1 MPEFVVSD
9 TRDILNPNSMTF
21 DERQKQLE
29 DEKVREE
36 EARKREKNSP
46 FSNFYQFNREH
57 SKDMIKLAG
66 KYPKSHQILLF
77 LLDQMDNYNAVVCSY
92 KVLCEAL
99 EISESTAKRAV
110 KVLKDTGF
118 IAIYKSG
125 TTNIYTVNKK
135 LAWSSWGTNYQYAKF
150 GANIIISESEQENQA
165 ELTAVRHKEIT
176 FKDELKEQ
184 ENG

>member
-1 MPEFVVSD
+1 MAEILVSNEKD
-9 TRDILNPNSMTF
+9 VLNPNTITF

-29 DEKVREE
+29 NEKIQEE
-36 EARKREKNSP
+36 ELRRREKNSP

-66 KYPKSHQILLF
+66 KHPKSHQILLF

-99 EISESTAKRAV
+99 EMSESTAKRAV
-110 KVLKDTGF
+110 KVLKDAGF

-150 GANIIISESEQENQA
+150 GANIIISESEQENQT
-165 ELTAVRHKEIT
+165 ELTAVRHKEII
-176 FKDELKEQ
+176 FKEE
-184 ENG
+184 